1 MSTFVLVHGGWHGG
15 WCWRKVTPLLRA
27 GGHEVY
33 TPTLTGLGE
42 RVQLANPG
50 IDLAVHAKEV
60 AALLEYEDLRDVVLV
75 GHSLGGAVITS
86 AADVAAHRLRRLV
99 YLDAFVPEVGQ
110 SVFDLMPAPRRE
122 SFEQQARD
130 HGQGWLVPL
139 DWDAALDGWGITDP
153 ADREWMRPRL
163 SPQPLAVFQQA
174 RAGGADLSGL
184 PSSYLHCL
192 RNPTVATFQ
201 PFADRAVANPATWSL
216 HQLDAWHDAMVTVP
230 GQLAGLLTKE
240 R

>member
-15 WCWRKVTPLLRA
+15 WCWRKVTSLLRTA
-27 GGHEVY
+27 GHEMY

-42 RVQLANPG
+42 RAHLANPA
-50 IDLAVHAKEV
+50 IDLAAHAKDV
-60 AALLEYEDLRDVVLV
+60 TALLEYEDLRDVVLV

-110 SVFDLMPAPRRE
+110 SVFDLTSRAE
-122 SFEQQARD
+122 FYEQQARD

-163 SPQPLAVFQQA
+163 SPQPLAVFKQA
-174 RAGGADLSGL
+174 RAGGADLSAL

-201 PFADRAVANPATWSL
+201 PFADRAAANPATWSL
-216 HQLDAWHDAMVTVP
+216 HQLDAWHDPMITVP
-230 GQLAGLLTKE
+230 GQVAELLAKE
-240 R
+240 G